1 MTLPTASNSARSGV
15 LAGGNWLVDHVKILN
30 CWPAQDA
37 LARIESETWD
47 NGGAPY
53 NVLKDLAR
61 MGATFPL
68 SGIGLVGDDADG
80 ERILADCRQHRI
92 DTRQLR
98 KIADTPTAYCDVM
111 TERATG
117 RRTFFYQRGA
127 NARLAPEH
135 FDFRTTNAKIF
146 HLGYLLLLDALDE
159 PVDGRPH
166 ATEVFRQAHSA
177 GLLTSLDCVS
187 EASARF
193 ESVVKPVL
201 PEVDVLFANDFEAEK
216 LTGIAL
222 HDGGVI
228 RRAAVERAA
237 QALLGFGVRQ
247 WVILHFP
254 TAVFAA
260 SAAGE
265 CCWQPSVRVPSEA
278 IRGAAGAGDALAA
291 GVLYGLHENAD
302 IAAALRLG
310 VAVAASSL
318 FDATCSNGVRPVSEC
333 LQLAERFGFQPLP
346 Q

>member
-1 MTLPTASNSARSGV
+1 M
-15 LAGGNWLVDHVKILN
+15 LAGGNWLVDYVKILN

-37 LARIESETWD
+37 LARIESETWG

-61 MGATFPL
+61 MGVSFPL
-68 SGIGLVGDDADG
+68 SGVGLVGDDADG

-92 DTRQLR
+92 DVSQLR
-98 KIADTPTAYCDVM
+98 KTAEAPTAYCDVM
-111 TERATG
+111 TERVTG

-159 PVDGRPH
+159 LVDGRPR
-166 ATEVFRQAHSA
+166 AAEVFRHARAA

-187 EASARF
+187 EASTRF
-193 ESVVKPVL
+193 ETVVKPVL
-201 PEVDVLFANDFEAEK
+201 PEIDVLFANDFEAEK
-216 LTGIAL
+216 LTGIVL
-222 HDGGVI
+222 HEGGVI
-228 RRAAVERAA
+228 RRAAVEQAA
-237 QALLGFGVRQ
+237 QALLGAGVRQ
-247 WVILHFP
+247 WVVLHFP
-254 TAVFAA
+254 AAVFAA
-260 SAAGE
+260 SVAGE
-265 CCWQPSVRVPSEA
+265 YCWQPSVRVPPEA

-291 GVLYGLHENAD
+291 GVLHGLHENAGM
-302 IAAALRLG
+302 AAALRLG

-318 FDATCSNGVRPVSEC
+318 SDATCSNGVRPVSEC
-333 LQLAERFGFQPLP
+333 LELAERFGFQSLP